1 MCTVSIEV
9 NEKVLRGVDP
19 NLDSTMAIRKWVQQL
34 VNLRTQEMIAENKG
48 LINVETMRENLHQ
61 MVKEVYAQP

>member
-9 NEKVLRGVDP
+9 NEKVLRRVDP

>member
-1 MCTVSIEV
+1 MCTISIEV

>member
-9 NEKVLRGVDP
+9 NEKVLRRVDP

-48 LINVETMRENLHQ
+48 LISVETMRENLHQ

>member
-34 VNLRTQEMIAENKG
+34 VNVRTQEMIAENRG
-48 LINVETMRENLHQ
+48 LIDVETMRENLHQ